1 MSAEERKNVLDLFPY
16 LDQSHPV
23 VFDVGSNK
31 GNWSDILVHNVAEMH
46 LFEPNQVLLHYTAA
60 KYDRLDNV
68 QYHHV
73 ALSDKKG
80 ESEFYFY
87 HRHHHELSGFRHNP
101 LWDNIP
107 NEMTTV
113 RTTTLDDV
121 RAGNIDFLKIDV
133 EGAELL
139 VLKGAKNLLAKRK
152 IRFIQVE
159 TVGHSELY
167 GYTFDDLKE
176 YLEGFGYRVFRRGEN
191 TIFCQDDF
199 HHGWNRPF
207 IENTKGIKADFALE
221 IGAFEGLT
229 SRYIC
234 DNILNPGGRMIAVDP
249 LTDEYLPGHEENFR
263 FKGQYDRFIRNTR
276 NYPIELLRMKSQE
289 AFEQPG
295 FMDYRFDF
303 IYVDGDHSEEAVFQD
318 ARKSLK
324 LCKPGGYILFDDY
337 EWREETKRGI
347 DRFLD
352 RYKQRFKIIH
362 KNYQVLIRTNPI

>member
-16 LDQSHPV
+16 FDQHHPV

-31 GNWSDILVHNVAEMH
+31 GHWSDILVHNVAEMH

-107 NEMTTV
+107 NERTTV

-121 RAGNIDFLKIDV
+121 RDGNIDFLKIDV

-139 VLKGAKNLLAKRK
+139 VLKGAKNLLANRK

-159 TVGHSELY
+159 TVGHSEIY
-167 GYTFDDLKE
+167 GYTYEDLVD
-176 YLEGFGYRVFRRGEN
+176 YLAGFGYRIFRQGDN
-191 TIFCQDDF
+191 TIFCQNDF
-199 HHGWNRPF
+199 HQGWNRPF
-207 IENTKGIKADFALE
+207 IENTKGINADFALE
-221 IGAFEGLT
+221 IGAFEG
-229 SRYIC
+229 
-234 DNILNPGGRMIAVDP
+234 
-249 LTDEYLPGHEENFR
+249 
-263 FKGQYDRFIRNTR
+263 
-276 NYPIELLRMKSQE
+276 
-289 AFEQPG
+289 
-295 FMDYRFDF
+295 
-303 IYVDGDHSEEAVFQD
+303 
-318 ARKSLK
+318 
-324 LCKPGGYILFDDY
+324 
-337 EWREETKRGI
+337 
-347 DRFLD
+347 
-352 RYKQRFKIIH
+352 
-362 KNYQVLIRTNPI
+362 